1 VHWSGIVSALV
12 AAMFMSTYAKA
23 NISDE
28 GKEVCKSMFKCL
40 ATTAETLIF
49 LMVGINVLL
58 FDIENNFDM
67 PLLMYTV
74 FLILGFRFVNVF
86 GLTSITNYFKGKEH
100 QISRGSQVVMWNAGL
115 RGAIAFALAIEF
127 PDTNKNQKI
136 VINTTMWIIIITIFG
151 HGAATVPLLKFFKLQ
166 QPVAVHN
173 SACKGTLDGQ
183 PCNNKILDDSK
194 YCRKCGKECPVPEA
208 PPEDPVKEEENDAI
222 APDGSVTPRQYDR
235 EVQKKR
241 VREMFSGLVY
251 IDDKYIRPFLCKPK
265 VVQVALASA
274 LTQRP
279 EGGGDIT
286 LADIEV
292 NYKDAHENAEHLRDA
307 YNRDLESKELEPV
320 GLESAQLSHSTLPGV
335 DHGLSTASLNRQP
348 DPPLAPPELAETAQV
363 RTGNSE
369 D

>member
-1 VHWSGIVSALV
+1 
-12 AAMFMSTYAKA
+12 
-23 NISDE
+23 
-28 GKEVCKSMFKCL
+28 
-40 ATTAETLIF
+40 
-49 LMVGINVLL
+49 
-58 FDIENNFDM
+58 
-67 PLLMYTV
+67 
-74 FLILGFRFVNVF
+74 VF